1 MINNRLSAMETI
13 RLLFSAG
20 VKALGVHL
28 VWQNI
33 NWLIIAR
40 RKIEVGQ
47 KVSMTLS

>member
-1 MINNRLSAMETI
+1 METI

-33 NWLIIAR
+33 NWPIIAR
-40 RKIEVGQ
+40 WKRKVGQ